1 MTIVI
6 LKFLNLCHIKINYFN
21 KMINEDNFNEK
32 ILESNNLLKKLN
44 NDIKTRIKDYSKN
57 DGGIIIVS

>member
-1 MTIVI
+1 
-6 LKFLNLCHIKINYFN
+6 
-21 KMINEDNFNEK
+21 MINEDNFNEK